1 MAKGNMLLGMARGS
15 VGDVTFS
22 RTNGQQIARA
32 RQRVVKN
39 PKTDAQLIQRVI
51 LLTVAQAYSH
61 MQAIV
66 DHSFEGVTE
75 GQKSMSYFESV
86 NAKSLRKALSRAV
99 EAGISLNDVF
109 AFTRLG
115 SNALAANAYVISKG
129 SLPRV
134 APNVSSNNAE
144 MVIGAANT
152 YQAICDYHGLQRG
165 DQLTFCTIETVED
178 EQGKLSVEFRYN
190 RVILDPTNPD
200 GSEASM
206 DSAFITGTETMAINL
221 PSPRNQGDFATLNL
235 ALSSNQYLM
244 EFKLIPRQQWMCAAA
259 IIVSRRDSNG
269 NWLRSNAQFVTHETN
284 IIAAE
289 QDSMGECLMA
299 AKQTSINT
307 TNPRYLN
314 NSGQGRLPIEGE
326 GGSGNVFTPFEAG
339 AGNYYA
345 ANQEEAIPY
354 MRTAEGQESEFVLA
368 HSGSEAGTYQ
378 LFGADG
384 DVLGD
389 LLSSGATLTEIGT
402 DGVPTAQA
410 TADKF
415 NAWFTPAASIIPAS
429 E

>member
-1 MAKGNMLLGMARGS
+1 MLLGMARGS

-22 RTNGQQIARA
+22 RSNGQQIARA

-39 PKTDAQLIQRVI
+39 PKTDAQTIQRVI

-66 DHSFEGVTE
+66 DHSFEGITE
-75 GQKSMSYFESV
+75 GQKSMSYFESI
-86 NAKSLRKALSRAV
+86 NAKNLRTAVSRAV
-99 EAGISLNDVF
+99 EAGISLDDVF

-134 APNVSSNNAE
+134 APNVSNNKAE
-144 MVIGAANT
+144 MVLGAANT

-165 DQLTFCTIETVED
+165 DQLTFCNIETVMD
-178 EQGKLSVEFRYN
+178 EQGELSVEFRYN

-200 GSEASM
+200 GTEASM

-235 ALSSNQYLM
+235 ALSSNQYVM
-244 EFKLIPRQQWMCAAA
+244 EYKLIPRQNGVCGAA

-269 NWLRSNAQFVTHETN
+269 NWLRSNSQFVTSEYA
-284 IIAAE
+284 IIGAE
-289 QDSMGECLMA
+289 QDSMGDCLRA

-314 NSGQGRLPIEGE
+314 NSGIGRLPIEGE
-326 GGSGNVFTPFEAG
+326 GGDLH
-339 AGNYYA
+339 
-345 ANQEEAIPY
+345 
-354 MRTAEGQESEFVLA
+354 VLA
-368 HSGSEAGTYQ
+368 PYQETDQSSTLDGEYIAADTLRSIPAGMLDGEITIAVGSTSSSFSLRKLESVGDIASLLAAGFAFTK
-378 LFGADG
+378 
-384 DVLGD
+384 VH
-389 LLSSGATLTEIGT
+389 
-402 DGVPTAQA
+402 DGVTVTDQALA
-410 TADKF
+410 TAISEY
-415 NAWFTPAASIIPAS
+415 FTPAANVVAA

>member
-22 RTNGQQIARA
+22 RLNGQQIARV

-39 PKTDAQLIQRVI
+39 PKTDAQTIQRVI

-66 DHSFEGVTE
+66 DHSFEGITE
-75 GQKSMSYFESV
+75 GQKSMSLFESI
-86 NAKSLRKALSRAV
+86 NAKNLRTAVSRAV
-99 EAGISLNDVF
+99 EAGISLDDVF

-134 APNVSSNNAE
+134 APNVSNNKAE
-144 MVIGAANT
+144 FVLGASNT

-165 DQLTFCTIETVED
+165 DQLTFCTIETVMD
-178 EQGKLSVEFRYN
+178 EQGELSVEFRYN

-200 GSEASM
+200 GTEASM
-206 DSAFITGTETMAINL
+206 DSAFITGTEAMAINL
-221 PSPRNQGDFATLNL
+221 PSPRNQGEFATLNL
-235 ALSSNQYLM
+235 TLSSSQYVM
-244 EFKLIPRQQWMCAAA
+244 EYKLIPRQNGMCAAA

-269 NWLRSNAQFVTHETN
+269 NWLRSNSQFVTSEN
-284 IIAAE
+284 AIISAE
-289 QDSMGECLMA
+289 QDSIGDCLRA

-314 NSGQGRLPIEGE
+314 NSGRGRLPIEGE
-326 GGSGNVFTPFEAG
+326 GGVGNVLTEVDVDETI
-339 AGNYYA
+339 YA
-345 ANQEEAIPY
+345 ANQSLDMPYALTGNLKLVVAKKEGDDWQLEEKEP
-354 MRTAEGQESEFVLA
+354 TFLS
-368 HSGSEAGTYQ
+368 
-378 LFGADG
+378 
-384 DVLGD
+384 DVANFSD
-389 LLSSGATLTEIGT
+389 ATLVKIGT
-402 DGVPTAQA
+402 NADATSQT
-410 TADKF
+410 TADLF
-415 NAWFTPAASIIPAS
+415 NNWFTPTASIIPAS